1 MEKWADL
8 CFTWEVAQPV
18 STSDRRGVAF
28 PRFSIVSPRTNGC
41 RGIATFLLLGANQHL
56 QHLRHEWTQK
66 PLWTLAPLTLWA
78 NSPEGSLPSLQLRRK
93 VTPCCVMLHLGAVEL
108 RKHSL
113 YKASPWNYRVRGTA
127 WETLISSFFWALSQ
141 QQNSISPGFLWQH
154 LQKSFPFGS
163 LFPLEGCSHWHSG
176 KDTAGP
182 APWHV
187 ELWECCHCHCVSRNV
202 IMAEQ
207 SNYLPPLL
215 SPLITLY

>member
-1 MEKWADL
+1 MGVVAL
-8 CFTWEVAQPV
+8 PLSCFLE
-18 STSDRRGVAF
+18 
-28 PRFSIVSPRTNGC
+28 RTNTSNISDMNEHRNLC
-41 RGIATFLLLGANQHL
+41 EPWLPWHSELTA
-56 QHLRHEWTQK
+56 LRVLF
-66 PLWTLAPLTLWA
+66 PLCSSEGRWPLAALCSTLEQWSSENTAYTKHP
-78 NSPEGSLPSLQLRRK
+78 PEI
-93 VTPCCVMLHLGAVEL
+93 T
-108 RKHSL
+108 
-113 YKASPWNYRVRGTA
+113 VRGTA

-176 KDTAGP
+176 KDTLGP